1 VERWRHGY
9 GYVRPGTSLYKK
21 SNKLDFSYRVRV
33 PLILF
38 ALAFS
43 FSTVHQPYRVGE
55 RVGRQILEGRKEEM
69 THRFTRRGRVHTG
82 GGDLRPQIRR
92 LPAATIRGYLGQT
105 ETKFTCRRNVVRGR
119 GSGHSGSRS
128 GNAWRWWTWRAIRA
142 RQSPSESKSIY
153 ATEVCRKVRGERRV
167 GISYLP
173 AWWGRRERSGREAGT
188 EAHVRGAPPP

>member
-1 VERWRHGY
+1 MERWRHGY

-33 PLILF
+33 PLIFF

-82 GGDLRPQIRR
+82 GGISVRRSDDCPRRPSADIWARPRPSLR
-92 LPAATIRGYLGQT
+92 AE
-105 ETKFTCRRNVVRGR
+105 ET
-119 GSGHSGSRS
+119 
-128 GNAWRWWTWRAIRA
+128 
-142 RQSPSESKSIY
+142 
-153 ATEVCRKVRGERRV
+153 
-167 GISYLP
+167 
-173 AWWGRRERSGREAGT
+173 
-188 EAHVRGAPPP
+188 